1 LFIFKL
7 NLTYDGVFAILTLE
21 YARIGRRIK
30 MTFGWKKWTKK
41 NLNRL
46 ESLLANGMPIENVRF
61 RGRKKACIRRKA
73 RELGL
78 IPTRGFPPFTKAQQK
93 KLRQLIADNCP
104 PEQIAEFEM
113 LGKETKPR
121 TVHNIRKWMGRL
133 RLVNKNRSRSAR
145 KRKILTKRES
155 RTLNAF
161 LREHSTEFSI
171 QQIARKFGIKKG
183 TVDAKQRKLGVKP
196 PFSIVLKIPST
207 RRKYLA
213 GMCKR
218 SAKMLAEFDF
228 NITQRKLMTTDLS
241 HSKKKLAKSVKDHG
255 SNITSSFIT
264 TKSRIMATQHGI
276 SQMFV
281 SSVKPK
287 GVTTKD

>member
-1 LFIFKL
+1 
-7 NLTYDGVFAILTLE
+7 
-21 YARIGRRIK
+21 

-228 NITQRKLMTTDLS
+228 NITQREQKLIKLYQAMIKTNDNRSVPLEEKTCKVCQRSWLKHHKFFYHNEVKNNGYTTWHFS
-241 HSKKKLAKSVKDHG
+241 NVCVICEAKRRHNKRLK
-255 SNITSSFIT
+255 N
-264 TKSRIMATQHGI
+264 R
-276 SQMFV
+276 
-281 SSVKPK
+281 
-287 GVTTKD
+287 